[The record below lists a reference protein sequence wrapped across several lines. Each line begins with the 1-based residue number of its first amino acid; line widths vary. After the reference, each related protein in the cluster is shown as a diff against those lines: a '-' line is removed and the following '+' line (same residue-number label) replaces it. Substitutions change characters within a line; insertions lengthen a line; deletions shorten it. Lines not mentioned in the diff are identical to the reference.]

1 MTVQEFLRGI
11 PFNDVMEAVRKRKG
25 NEGVTLF
32 SYLYK
37 EAYDILC
44 NMPPR
49 GKSEDVR
56 FCVSYDES
64 GNPNFWSEGLED
76 YSMEDIVGKEIKMP
90 ENNPFTDAEL
100 AVEIIWWA
108 TFLGFTPR
116 EQRRLLG
123 RNYRMRTKYAIMAH
137 QLRARRDLI
146 YPYPKSVRKRIRRAI
161 KNPNHM
167 WKRDDE
173 HEWYFAM
180 IRCAIK
186 GRRLN
191 RAKRKREYRMEKR
204 IEWLCKLDQR
214 QLLIENIA
222 GIVEKHDLDVAV
234 LSDMIMNANAVM
246 ETWRE
251 SHTFGKSS
259 RMDYIVDLS
268 SNYYPNLGEDLINY
282 CHMCLVIAYT
292 APGKTV
298 SPQEEAALKALLDA
312 NFERTG
318 RGYILLYGE
327 DAQFGEEIALR
338 FIGIKY
344 FDSKN

>member
-1 MTVQEFLRGI
+1 MIVQEFLRGI
-11 PFNDVMEAVRKRKG
+11 PFNDVMEAVRKKKG

-56 FCVSYDES
+56 FYVSHDES
-64 GNPNFWSEGLED
+64 GNPYFWSEGLED

-90 ENNPFTDAEL
+90 KNNPFTDAEL
-100 AVEIIWWA
+100 TVEIIWWV
-108 TFLGFTPR
+108 TYLGFTPR
-116 EQRRLLG
+116 EERDYLNPKNHRFC
-123 RNYRMRTKYAIMAH
+123 TKYSIMAH
-137 QLRARRDLI
+137 QLTGKQYLI
-146 YPYPKSVRKRIRRAI
+146 YPYCKDVKKRMRKAV
-161 KNPNHM
+161 KNPY
-167 WKRDDE
+167 KPYGFKESDE
-173 HEWYFAM
+173 VKWYFDM
-180 IRCAIK
+180 VRCDIK

-204 IEWLCKLDQR
+204 IDRLRKLDQR

-222 GIVEKHDLDVAV
+222 GIVEKYDLDVAV
-234 LSDMIMNANAVM
+234 LSGMIMSANAVM

-259 RMDYIVDLS
+259 RMDYIIDLCN
-268 SNYYPNLGEDLINY
+268 NYYPNLGEDLISH
-282 CHMCLVIAYT
+282 CHLCFVIAYT
-292 APGKTV
+292 APGKTM
-298 SPQEEAALKALLDA
+298 SPQEEAALKALLDT

-318 RGYILLYGE
+318 RSYRLLYGE
-327 DAQFGEEIALR
+327 DAQFEEEIALR

-344 FDSKN
+344 F